1 MTEPH
6 TAERTDETERHAALS
21 LYLPALILGL
31 GTSIAEPAIPVY
43 ARSFGVT
50 FGVAALVLVAY
61 GAGSA
66 TATLPTGYLLDRFG
80 RRKVILLGP
89 VLAALASFLI
99 VSAHSFP
106 ELLVYRFIGGW
117 AQQMWILGRLAT
129 ITDSG
134 GGRRGSQIT
143 GLFGMDSTGRLLGPA
158 VGGFAAVWDVRLPF
172 VIYGLLALLAIVP
185 SFKLLRETRAPD
197 TGPARKATTTAARG
211 GGLAPFLAWPILV
224 LFTIQFLASLTRGA
238 IWGGTLDLF
247 VVYAYGIGPQTLG
260 VLVTATSAL
269 GVPIT
274 FAVGHLMDRF
284 GRKATLVPGLA
295 LLGVGLLGMAV
306 VAYLQMPLAS
316 YVMSLF
322 WVRSALSLTSGS
334 MQVLASDAAPAQSRG
349 RFLGAW
355 RLIAEV
361 GQVLSPLSFAALAD
375 GFSFATAFGFLCLTS
390 FGAALLLGFGVRETA
405 RQVAHSP
412 TASGA

>member
-1 MTEPH
+1 VSAARA
-6 TAERTDETERHAALS
+6 AEGDSEGAHGAVLS

-31 GTSIAEPAIPVY
+31 GTSIAEPAVPVY

-66 TATLPTGYLLDRFG
+66 AATLPTGYLLDRVG
-80 RRKVILLGP
+80 RRRIILAGP
-89 VLAALASFLI
+89 LLTALASFL
-99 VSAHSFP
+99 VASAHSFP

-134 GGRRGSQIT
+134 GGRRGRQIT
-143 GLFGMDSTGRLLGPA
+143 GLYGMDSTGRLLGPA
-158 VGGFAAVWDVRLPF
+158 VGGFAAAWDIRAPF

-185 SFKLLRETRAPD
+185 SFKLVRETRHL
-197 TGPARKATTTAARG
+197 AARDARG
-211 GGLAPFLAWPILV
+211 EATGASLASFLVWPILV
-224 LFTIQFLASLTRGA
+224 LFAIQLLASLTRGA

-247 VVYAYGIGPQTLG
+247 VVYAYGIGPETLG
-260 VLVTATSAL
+260 LLVTATSAL
-269 GVPIT
+269 GIPIT
-274 FAVGHLMDRF
+274 FGMGHLMDRF

-295 LLGVGLLGMAV
+295 LLGCGLVSMAA
-306 VAYLQMPLAS
+306 VAYLGLSLTS
-316 YVMSLF
+316 YVISLF
-322 WVRSALSLTSGS
+322 WVRASLSITSGS

-355 RLIAEV
+355 RLIAEG
-361 GQVLSPLSFAALAD
+361 GQVLSPLTFAALAD
-375 GFSFATAFGFLCLTS
+375 GPGFPTAFAFLACTS
-390 FGAALLLGFGVRETA
+390 LGAALLLGVGVREKPRALA
-405 RQVAHSP
+405 RAT